1 MKKCTK
7 CLIDKE
13 VTEFYK
19 HATGAQGLCAHCRQ
33 CKKIDSDSWYKNNK
47 KRKAES
53 VIKWRADKKDHLSK
67 MNAASY
73 RRNLIENR
81 AKRQKYHDEHK
92 QEEKV
97 WRQQYLKEN
106 PHLARYWVNKR
117 RTAKMQRIPKWLI
130 KQDWEKIEEYYEYA
144 TLLTAV
150 TGIPHEVDHII
161 PLQGKNISGLHCP
174 ENLQILTRSQNRS
187 KGHRI

>member
-19 HATGAQGLCAHCRQ
+19 HKTGAQGLVASCKQ
-33 CKKIDSDSWYKNNK
+33 CKKISSDSWYSNNK
-47 KRKAES
+47 QRKAKTVSIWKVNNREH
-53 VIKWRADKKDHLSK
+53 VSK
-67 MNAASY
+67 LNAVSY
-73 RRNLIENR
+73 RNNLIENR

-92 QEEKV
+92 EEEKV
-97 WRQQYLKEN
+97 WRRQYLKEK
-106 PHLARYWVNKR
+106 PHISRIWSNKR
-117 RTAKMQRIPKWLI
+117 RVAKLNRLPKWLTDLD
-130 KQDWEKIEEYYEYA
+130 KEKISEFYEYA
-144 TLLTAV
+144 AMLTAV

-161 PLQGKNISGLHCP
+161 PLQGKNVSGLHCP

-187 KGHRI
+187 KGHRV